1 MRKHAVVLTLT
12 LLELLALVLLAF
24 FWLVMRPDLIA
35 TYGIV
40 EGGGVAATA
49 LPMATRIALTTA
61 LVPLVGAAGAVLF
74 VSGWLWRRSVPA
86 RSRLLGAALVLTVLG
101 LAWAV
106 WAAYAPAFER
116 LE

>member
-24 FWLVMRPDLIA
+24 FWLVMRPDLLA

-40 EGGGVAATA
+40 EGDVAPSAF
-49 LPMATRIALTTA
+49 PMATRIALTTA
-61 LVPLVGAAGAVLF
+61 LVPLVGAVGAVLF
-74 VSGWLWRRSVPA
+74 VSAWLWRRSVPA
-86 RSRLLGAALVLTVLG
+86 RNRLLGVALVLTVLG

>member
-40 EGGGVAATA
+40 EGGVTPTP

-74 VSGWLWRRSVPA
+74 VSAWLWRRSGPA